1 MFQFFRLGFDLRF
14 KIEKILLD
22 VSDFLREIAVGL
34 FYVIFFISESSNPEW
49 YDRVNSYIRMNN
61 YQEFINSKAVDYMW
75 EFHKEGLDQISD
87 VP

>member
-1 MFQFFRLGFDLRF
+1 MYSTTTCFPLAGWIFSDDRKFQDKTLVEEDGT
-14 KIEKILLD
+14 
-22 VSDFLREIAVGL
+22 